1 MRVLVRVQL
10 EVQIKIIN
18 IMGKEHLWIPC
29 SCMSEAMMIT
39 HYHETEASPY
49 DEFYIAIYRDGNSK
63 KPNLW
68 RRLKYCWYH
77 LTTGKKYE
85 DQMILSSKKAKE
97 MSDWI
102 NNRLNQKS

>member
-1 MRVLVRVQL
+1 MEQ
-10 EVQIKIIN
+10 
-18 IMGKEHLWIPC
+18 EHLWITC

-49 DEFYIAIYRDGNSK
+49 DEFYIAIYRDSYAK

-68 RRLKYCWYH
+68 RRLKYCQYH

-85 DQMILSSKKAKE
+85 DQMILSPEKAKE
-97 MSDWI
+97 MSVKY
-102 NNRLNQKS
+102 N